1 MMFGKEKTIPVYMIN
16 GFLESGKTSFIA
28 FTLEQDYFAIDGK
41 TLLVVCEEGMEEYE
55 EDILES
61 SNTVME
67 LVEDESD
74 FTPSYLEQ
82 LAKKHN
88 PSRIIIEY
96 NGMWLMRDK
105 ELPADWMIEQQIT
118 HVYAST
124 FEVFYKNMKSLFGEM
139 VKNSDMV
146 IFNRCDEVEDLSP
159 LRRTVQAVNATAEV
173 VFEDAEGEVMEMTE
187 EDLPY
192 DLNADVLEL
201 DGPAYAIWFMDA
213 MDNPER
219 YNGKVVHYKGLVMH
233 PRNFPKNA
241 FVPGRMVNT
250 CCEDDM
256 AFFGFV
262 VKSKNA
268 EKFKDG
274 DWVDVTAKIQIEFWE
289 DYEGEGP
296 VLYASDIRST
306 RKPEQDIISFM

>member
-1 MMFGKEKTIPVYMIN
+1 MKDFYFVALIGFALSLALTCLVMPFYIQMLKNHHIAQSVSEYALDEYKNKQKTPIMGGLIFVLVPVVIYLIVNGPYRFNMSVLMVICSYMLFCLV

-118 HVYAST
+118 HVDAST

-146 IFNRCDEVEDLSP
+146 IFNRCDEVEDLD
-159 LRRTVQAVNATAEV
+159 R
-173 VFEDAEGEVMEMTE
+173 
-187 EDLPY
+187 
-192 DLNADVLEL
+192 
-201 DGPAYAIWFMDA
+201 
-213 MDNPER
+213 
-219 YNGKVVHYKGLVMH
+219 K
-233 PRNFPKNA
+233 
-241 FVPGRMVNT
+241 
-250 CCEDDM
+250 
-256 AFFGFV
+256 
-262 VKSKNA
+262 
-268 EKFKDG
+268 
-274 DWVDVTAKIQIEFWE
+274 
-289 DYEGEGP
+289 
-296 VLYASDIRST
+296 ST
-306 RKPEQDIISFM
+306 RLNSSHTS